1 MSTQGRWE
9 SLQTL
14 PRYLLQ
20 FKSFGLGDGLKL
32 SVLRL
37 SSSLESFEALSL
49 VFDVRCQSLVIIG
62 AENS

>member
-1 MSTQGRWE
+1 MSIQGQWE

-14 PRYLLQ
+14 PKYLLQ
-20 FKSFGLGDGLKL
+20 SKSFLPGDGFKL

-49 VFDVRCQSLVIIG
+49 AIAVRCQSLVIIG
-62 AENS
+62 AKNS